1 VRFLALFLLAASP
14 LAAAP
19 AAELPCG
26 QVIPN
31 IAGAADPDR
40 SYALYLPSAY
50 TPERPWPIVYVFD
63 SRGIDNGQAMIDLFK
78 AGAERF
84 GFIVASS
91 NDSSGIVPMEENF
104 RSLSGMWTDTHARLA
119 LDDRRAYGFGFSG
132 MVRFVLTAAI
142 QAPGTL
148 AGVVSASGGYPLGQ
162 PPSREKTPFP
172 FFAMVGE
179 KDFNYY
185 ELLDTEAKLAAEG
198 LPHRVELF
206 DGSHQWPPDA
216 LVTQAL
222 GWLELQAM
230 KKGTRPRD
238 PALVEA
244 LWNEDLARARSLEG
258 AGRLWRAWRVWRA
271 AAADFRGL
279 RETSEAEKKAAAIEA
294 SEPFRKMLK
303 EREARDR
310 RDREYLERIPRL
322 FNAVPAEVRPDSLSQ
337 FLADLQIP
345 DLKKRA
351 KSEDAEERLS
361 AERVLYAVYI
371 QTGIYLPRAAMERRQ
386 WDRAIFFLQV
396 AAEVNPV
403 SARIPY
409 RLATAWAGKGN
420 RKKALESL
428 EKAAEAGGT
437 DLEEIETDPA
447 LASLR
452 GDEEYK
458 ELVAR
463 LKQSP
468 PRS

>member
-1 VRFLALFLLAASP
+1 MKFLTLLLAAVP
-14 LAAAP
+14 LTAAP
-19 AAELPCG
+19 PPDLPRG
-26 QVIPN
+26 QILPKIVST
-31 IAGAADPDR
+31 AQPDR
-40 SYALYLPSAY
+40 SYALYLPPAY
-50 TPERPWPIVYVFD
+50 TPERSWPILYVFD
-63 SRGIDNGQAMIDLFK
+63 SRGIDNGRAMIELFK
-78 AGAERF
+78 NGAERF

-104 RSLSGMWTDTHARLA
+104 RSLSAMWTDTHARLA

-162 PPSREKTPFP
+162 PPSKEKTPFP

-185 ELLDTEAKLAAEG
+185 ELLDTETKLAAEG
-198 LPHRVELF
+198 IPHRVELF
-206 DGSHQWPPDA
+206 DGSHEWPSGA

-230 KKGTRPRD
+230 KNGTRPRD
-238 PALVEA
+238 PALVET
-244 LWNEDLARARSLEG
+244 LWNEDLARARSLEN
-258 AGRLWRAWRVWRA
+258 AGRLWRSWRVWRA
-271 AAADFRGL
+271 AAADFAGL
-279 RETSEAEKKAAAIEA
+279 RDISEAEKKAAGIEA
-294 SEPFRKMLK
+294 SEPFRKRLK

-322 FNAVPAEVRPDSLSQ
+322 FNAVPAEIRPDSLSQ
-337 FLADLQIP
+337 FLADLQVP
-345 DLKKRA
+345 DLKKKE
-351 KSEDAEERLS
+351 KSEDLEERLS

-371 QTGIYLPRAAMERRQ
+371 QTGLYLPRTAMERKQ
-386 WDRAIFFLQV
+386 WDRAIFFLQA
-396 AAEVNPV
+396 AAEVNPE
-403 SARIPY
+403 SSRIHY

-428 EKAAEAGGT
+428 NRAAEGGGT
-437 DLEEIETDPA
+437 GLEEIETDPA

-452 GDEEYK
+452 GEEEYK

-468 PRS
+468 SPR